1 MMKKSRFLMALLA
14 ILVTACEPT
23 ASPDNPDNPDN
34 KISIDGLTVDNFPF
48 MDCSTST
55 SPLRN
60 MIMFTLL
67 DIPFGWG
74 VNLITGSQY
83 EIMWNLP
90 EGMTPGS
97 PEHVALCDK
106 LNMELLKS
114 NGSHEAYVNLID
126 GKSSVIIDSR
136 DISRNELNYSEEKG
150 VNVETQPIA
159 LDAMAFIVHP
169 SNKVNSLTIEQIQKI
184 YTGEITNWKEVGGKD
199 LEIHPY
205 MRDEDSGSQEK
216 METLIMQGLKMLD
229 WPEMYLNSMLSPF
242 FSVESDPKGIAYSPY
257 YFCTRMV
264 GDLRNVK
271 VLGINGVYP
280 EKESILAGNA
290 GKTAGAYPF
299 SSYIYAAVRADEPET
314 TFAHQIYDLICN
326 DTKAKNIIDESG
338 YIAIRN

>member
-1 MMKKSRFLMALLA
+1 MKKSRFLMALLA
-14 ILVTACEPT
+14 ILVTACKP
-23 ASPDNPDNPDN
+23 SIGQDNPDN
-34 KISIDGLTVDNFPF
+34 KISINGLTLDNFPF

-67 DIPFGWG
+67 DIPFEWG

-90 EGMTPGS
+90 EGMNPGS

-136 DISRNELNYSEEKG
+136 DISRNELKYSEEKG
-150 VNVETQPIA
+150 VNVETRPIA

-169 SNKVNSLTIEQIQKI
+169 SNKVKSLTIEQIQKI
-184 YTGEITNWKEVGGKD
+184 YTGEITNWKQVGGGD

-216 METLIMQGLKMLD
+216 METLIMKGLKMLD
-229 WPEMYLNSMLSPF
+229 WPEMYLNNMLSPF
-242 FSVESDPKGIAYSPY
+242 FSVESDPNGIAYSPY
-257 YFCTRMV
+257 YFCSRMV

-280 EKESILAGNA
+280 NKESILAGNA
-290 GKTAGAYPF
+290 GKTTGAYPF
-299 SSYIYAAVRADEPET
+299 SSYIYAAIRADEPET
-314 TFAHQIYDLICN
+314 SFAHQIYDLTCN